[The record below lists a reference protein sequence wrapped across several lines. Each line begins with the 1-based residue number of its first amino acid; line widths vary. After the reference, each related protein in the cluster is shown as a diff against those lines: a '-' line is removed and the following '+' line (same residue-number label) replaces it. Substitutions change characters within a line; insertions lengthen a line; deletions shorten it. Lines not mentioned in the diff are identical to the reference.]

1 MQAGLLHDI
10 FERSS
15 RAFAG
20 LAREHQTSG
29 RCTRNLD
36 EMVEHVVDGVSS
48 RLRAV
53 PGYARSLRGPLA
65 STFLYIDRMVEAI
78 PGPLPCCRSAF
89 SDDPRINAFFV
100 SPQHIQEVFS
110 QSREVRDLFEANPL
124 AGECWALM
132 CVREQERTQ
141 IGMAMV
147 DGQLRK
153 DVLQTVVSFTDHHL
167 HSPGTDVAN
176 ARCALKCCMFNGLL
190 AHIRRQA
197 NDALSRVA
205 DLDHRIALAHR
216 RLRDLGQD
224 PAHEPARGELRAELG
239 RLQDQLKEDGLRL
252 PTLKDHLRFVADAL
266 SHPEALLHTATRS
279 MRLSR
284 MAVKLGNGS
293 DESGYELT
301 LPEIH
306 IASHAPRISTLV
318 RFPREELLPEKDF
331 LKEAELFLS
340 F

>member
-1 MQAGLLHDI
+1 MQTGLLQDI
-10 FERSS
+10 FERLSGV
-15 RAFAG
+15 FAG
-20 LAREHQTSG
+20 LAPEQQTAG
-29 RCTRNLD
+29 RCAGNLD

-65 STFLYIDRMVEAI
+65 STFRYIDRMVEAI

-132 CVREQERTQ
+132 CARQQERAQ

-147 DGQLRK
+147 DGQVRK
-153 DVLQTVVSFTDHHL
+153 DVLQTVVSFTDHQL
-167 HSPGTDVAN
+167 HSPGTDEAT

-190 AHIRRQA
+190 AHIRRRA
-197 NDALSRVA
+197 NDALSRAA
-205 DLDHRIALAHR
+205 DLDHRIALSYR

-252 PTLKDHLRFVADAL
+252 PTLNDHLRFVADSL
-266 SHPEALLHTATRS
+266 SHPESFLRTETRS

-284 MAVKLGNGS
+284 MAVKLDLGS

-306 IASHAPRISTLV
+306 IASHVPRISTLV